1 METKPS
7 TAHCH
12 CEPLGAPRR
21 GNLYETEL
29 LNANL
34 TSFGERPLAF
44 SLPAK
49 AGIQVITKQ
58 HKLHGSRIFHPAL
71 GTGVGKQYGMT
82 VNR

>member
-44 SLPAK
+44 SL
-49 AGIQVITKQ
+49 
-58 HKLHGSRIFHPAL
+58 LGSVPSRSPFP
-71 GTGVGKQYGMT
+71 
-82 VNR
+82 RRRESR